1 MCFLGWM
8 YPAVWE
14 MMSHWSSL
22 KQRENCCSPYSFNL
36 PPVFPTYSTLCTL
49 AGQSCPF
56 VFFFITFISLPLS
69 HLPRSLHEL
78 SISFFPSCF
87 YLPHWRYSV
96 LLSPSLLF
104 RSFPLFAP
112 PWSVSLPPSHSPAL
126 PLFLCLL
133 SLFCLLCVCVCVCD
147 CIFPLTDKRD
157 VLLLLS
163 SRRGSVAELQQRT
176 EHTEADTRC
185 LSERSTTRSRVEFWQ
200 PGAFSK
206 FQMCPRILELPAVRL
221 DVLTCKL

>member
-1 MCFLGWM
+1 MSLWFFFLL
-8 YPAVWE
+8 
-14 MMSHWSSL
+14 HSSL
-22 KQRENCCSPYSFNL
+22 FHCPTCPDHCMSFLSLSSPPAFTSLTGDILSYFL
-36 PPVFPTYSTLCTL
+36 HLCFS
-49 AGQSCPF
+49 A
-56 VFFFITFISLPLS
+56 
-69 HLPRSLHEL
+69 
-78 SISFFPSCF
+78 
-87 YLPHWRYSV
+87 
-96 LLSPSLLF
+96 LSPS
-104 RSFPLFAP
+104 
-112 PWSVSLPPSHSPAL
+112 SLPHDPCLSHPPTVQPSLSS
-126 PLFLCLL
+126 FVF
-133 SLFCLLCVCVCVCD
+133 SLFSACFVCVCVCD

-176 EHTEADTRC
+176 EHAEADTRC

>member
-1 MCFLGWM
+1 MIRVSPTL
-8 YPAVWE
+8 PQ
-14 MMSHWSSL
+14 SS
-22 KQRENCCSPYSFNL
+22 
-36 PPVFPTYSTLCTL
+36 PP
-49 AGQSCPF
+49 
-56 VFFFITFISLPLS
+56 SLPLS
-69 HLPRSLHEL
+69 SL
-78 SISFFPSCF
+78 SF
-87 YLPHWRYSV
+87 L
-96 LLSPSLLF
+96 
-104 RSFPLFAP
+104 
-112 PWSVSLPPSHSPAL
+112 PAL
-126 PLFLCLL
+126 
-133 SLFCLLCVCVCVCD
+133 CVCVCD

>member
-69 HLPRSLHEL
+69 LHEL

-87 YLPHWRYSV
+87 YLPHRRYSV

-133 SLFCLLCVCVCVCD
+133 SLFCLLCVCVCMWLYFSSDWLTREMFSCCWALEEAAWQNYSSVRNTQRRIHVVC
-147 CIFPLTDKRD
+147 PS
-157 VLLLLS
+157 V
-163 SRRGSVAELQQRT
+163 RRQGAVSNSGNL
-176 EHTEADTRC
+176 
-185 LSERSTTRSRVEFWQ
+185 ERFQNFKCVHEF
-200 PGAFSK
+200 
-206 FQMCPRILELPAVRL
+206 
-221 DVLTCKL
+221 